1 MAEKIVDVYHSEY
14 HIDTKNNH
22 DGSAEVVRTSANLE
36 HVLVRYTYFSG
47 QRRKVRMAGFP
58 VWNNGK
64 IVNKNKFI
72 KDDDV
77 DNKQIYIS
85 NDGKYYKLVKRM
97 EGDTTIYNIVSISS
111 DEQDGISSDKQVIGS
126 INITD
131 KNPTDVRIS
140 VDGLKYMYRK
150 NKDEVVVGFIAEP
163 QKRVSVKGIR
173 HELCDSSALFDTV
186 VAGCYGSYIIKHIDN
201 SSVLTTTF
209 NCVYGIKVSYDGQT
223 FLIVTKEIR
232 KSNKMFVYTA
242 SGELVVKRKLFDDE
256 TIMAITNKYLIT
268 YSKYLDEF
276 HLWSLGGLG
285 KATKPDIQL
294 VRANSEKKPSEISN
308 VKVILGE
315 NDSFLCLREVTYGTG
330 DNKEKVL
337 EGTKFKIEFKPYTPM
352 QFSHYT

>member
-97 EGDTTIYNIVSISS
+97 EGDTTIYDIVPLLS
-111 DEQDGISSDKQVIGS
+111 DKQDGISSDEQVIRS
-126 INITD
+126 IIITD
-131 KNPTDVRIS
+131 KNPTDVQIS
-140 VDGLKYMYRK
+140 VDGSKYMYRITLDDK
-150 NKDEVVVGFIAEP
+150 VVVGSIAEP

-173 HELCDSSALFDTV
+173 HELCDTSPLFDTV
-186 VAGCYGSYIIKHIDN
+186 VAARYSSYTIKHIDN
-201 SSVLTTTF
+201 SSVSPSMFYPSVSTTTY
-209 NCVYGIKVSYDGQT
+209 NCSYGVKVSYDGQT
-223 FLIVTKEIR
+223 FLIVSKEMNH
-232 KSNKMFVYTA
+232 SDKMFVHA
-242 SGELVVKRKLFDDE
+242 ALGQLIVKRELFDDE
-256 TIMAITNKYLIT
+256 TIMA
-268 YSKYLDEF
+268 
-276 HLWSLGGLG
+276 
-285 KATKPDIQL
+285 
-294 VRANSEKKPSEISN
+294 
-308 VKVILGE
+308 
-315 NDSFLCLREVTYGTG
+315 
-330 DNKEKVL
+330 
-337 EGTKFKIEFKPYTPM
+337 
-352 QFSHYT
+352 